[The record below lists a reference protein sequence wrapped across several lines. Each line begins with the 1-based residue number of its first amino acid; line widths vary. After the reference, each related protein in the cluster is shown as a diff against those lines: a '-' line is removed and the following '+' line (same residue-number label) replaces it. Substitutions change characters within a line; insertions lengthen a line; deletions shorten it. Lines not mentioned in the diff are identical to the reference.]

1 MIETYGKTGQ
11 LIKINAMQPIEKVSE
26 DVRNSLLN
34 IGVTPKPRTTSGA
47 QLIPVIGGP
56 GSGKGT
62 QCDKLKEVFGFKH
75 ISTGDLLREEQ
86 KNDGLYADLIA
97 GYLKDGQL
105 VPSELLI

>member
-1 MIETYGKTGQ
+1 
-11 LIKINAMQPIEKVSE
+11 MQPIEKVSE
-26 DVRNSLLN
+26 DVRKSLLN